1 MEEKMLKSY
10 KAYVTAACP
19 YCRTLVQ
26 TLIDRKENFF
36 VVYVDS
42 MPELLKEKKEQYN
55 HPTVPIVILRENGTE
70 TLLGGCT
77 ETLKHLNRQGE

>member
-1 MEEKMLKSY
+1 MLKSY
-10 KAYVTAACP
+10 KAYVTASCP
-19 YCRTLVQ
+19 YCQRLVQ

-55 HPTVPIVILRENGTE
+55 HPTVPIVILREGDKE
-70 TLLGGCT
+70 TLIGGCT

>member
-1 MEEKMLKSY
+1 MLKSY
-10 KAYVTAACP
+10 KAYVTASCP
-19 YCRTLVQ
+19 YCQRLVQ

-42 MPELLKEKKEQYN
+42 MPDLLKEKKEQYN
-55 HPTVPIVILRENGTE
+55 HPTVPIVILREGDKE

-77 ETLKHLNRQGE
+77 ETLNYLNRQGE